1 MRKIIVLLI
10 CLLLTACSNTTSYVN
25 SIFDNVLKND
35 SKSYCKLTKATK
47 DEALVL
53 HDAYIDEEVDYF
65 LSVYALDDIS
75 DNVKSILHD
84 TFEKIYLKAKYE
96 IHDDNGIRVI
106 VYPMDIM
113 LDHDTYKALFKDMV
127 NKIDKSDDNFDYYAY
142 LDEIALAYNDLL
154 LSKIDDIAYLD
165 SEEYTLDVDE
175 DKLYSIDIDQFNEI
189 IDAIIVY

>member
-1 MRKIIVLLI
+1 MRKIIILLI

-47 DEALVL
+47 DEALAL

-165 SEEYTLDVDE
+165 SEEYALDVDE